1 MNYQI
6 LIDSRTFAKSPQVF
20 ILTPKC
26 ENILH
31 ENIWPKGRYSILP
44 QREICPLCLGDGFP
58 PKFAAY
64 QSEKEK
70 LGFLL
75 HHIADVLKNP
85 NPNDTAR

>member
-1 MNYQI
+1 
-6 LIDSRTFAKSPQVF
+6 
-20 ILTPKC
+20 
-26 ENILH
+26 
-31 ENIWPKGRYSILP
+31 
-44 QREICPLCLGDGFP
+44 LGDGFP